1 MAETKVATI
10 NLEKMFETIDK
21 NYETVLEKSAVK
33 VIDDNLTEKE
43 KEIIKEK
50 AKEFLKLLASEDR
63 DSIRSILEASTKEE
77 VEELENSSALLSTKV
92 DKLDSIEDSS
102 SSGIADALLKLN
114 EEVKEI
120 NPNTFDFEGGK
131 WFSWLPFVGK
141 PIDNYLSK
149 FKSAK
154 SVINEIIK
162 NLDEGENLLRNDIA
176 VLESDKKRYREAAI
190 RLQRKAMI
198 MEQVAKAIEENIANM
213 SEKEREFYQN
223 NLLLYIQKR
232 IRSLYEILVVT
243 QQGFLSSD
251 VIINTN
257 WELIDNVNN
266 IKAVTKRAL
275 EIGVSM
281 LVALENQK
289 MVLDATNKTKDVTND
304 LVLGNAKRLNEQATE
319 IYKQASQSTLSM
331 ETLKESFKNIEEA
344 MNKMNNFKA
353 QSLVKVK
360 NEISQIK
367 EVTDKLEEK
376 MKEVEKVDKAK
387 SILRIDIDD

>member
-257 WELIDNVNN
+257 WELIDNVSN

>member
-1 MAETKVATI
+1 MAETKVATV

-21 NYETVLEKSAVK
+21 NYENVLEKSAVK

-50 AKEFLKLLASEDR
+50 AKEFLKLLSTEDR

-102 SSGIADALLKLN
+102 SSGIAEALLKLN

-176 VLESDKKRYREAAI
+176 VLESDKKRYRQSAI

-257 WELIDNVNN
+257 WELIDNVSN

-344 MNKMNNFKA
+344 MNKMNTFKA

-376 MKEVEKVDKAK
+376 MREVEKVDKAK